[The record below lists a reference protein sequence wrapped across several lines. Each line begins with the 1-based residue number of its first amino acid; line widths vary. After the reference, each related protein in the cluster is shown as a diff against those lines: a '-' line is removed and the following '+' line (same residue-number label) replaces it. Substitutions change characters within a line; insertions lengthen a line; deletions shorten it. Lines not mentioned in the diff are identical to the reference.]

1 MSILEVEMSAA
12 LQHPVGPHTVD
23 EWLALP
29 PAEDGA
35 RTELILGYLHVS
47 PAPSGEHQLAAHRLA
62 RLIEDAVEDAGRT
75 DLYVVPAVNVKISS
89 ELRTALIPDVVV
101 LDRRPAG
108 VSFPA
113 EALALAVEVWSPAS
127 RQAERGAK
135 MWAYAEAGVP
145 FVWTLDPRH
154 GLIAH
159 RLDQGVYV
167 LENVVTTGEPVTIT
181 ASPVA
186 VEVDLARLIAF

>member
-1 MSILEVEMSAA
+1 M
-12 LQHPVGPHTVD
+12 
-23 EWLALP
+23 
-29 PAEDGA
+29 
-35 RTELILGYLHVS
+35 S

-75 DLYVVPAVNVKISS
+75 DLYVVPAVDVKISS
-89 ELRTALIPDVVV
+89 ELRTAPTPDVVV

-108 VSFPA
+108 VSLPA
-113 EALALAVEVWSPAS
+113 EALALAVEVWSPAN
-127 RQAERGAK
+127 RQAGRGAK

-167 LENVVTTGEPVTIT
+167 PENVVTTGEPVTIT
-181 ASPVA
+181 ASPVT